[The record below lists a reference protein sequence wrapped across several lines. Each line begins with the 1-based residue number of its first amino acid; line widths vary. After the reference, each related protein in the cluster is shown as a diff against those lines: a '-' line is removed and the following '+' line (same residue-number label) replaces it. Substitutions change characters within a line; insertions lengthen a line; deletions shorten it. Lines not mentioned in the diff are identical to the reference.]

1 MRVNLFARY
10 ATIWLRRLVKTGRCE
25 TEIHSTPKS
34 VKKGLLGLLCEREI
48 SAVLVEFSAVLV
60 ENSKRLADF
69 CA

>member
-1 MRVNLFARY
+1 M
-10 ATIWLRRLVKTGRCE
+10 GRCE
-25 TEIHSTPKS
+25 TEIHSTAKS
-34 VKKGLLGLLCEREI
+34 VKRGLLALPCEREI